1 MKINR
6 KDIQYRIP
14 HVIGLFVIIV
24 LPMVLFNQTDPQSIH
39 WKINYY
45 RSISLLV
52 IVYYVNY
59 HFIVPRYLINDKKM
73 HFVLFLIALS
83 ILFLIFSEV
92 LNGAMGNFFGLNRA
106 LGRPPGSPI
115 RIFGVGPHIFE
126 DLLMLVLTLG
136 FSTSM
141 AMVKHAMQEESR
153 KKEQEKVHVEMEL
166 AFLKNQINPHFF
178 FNSLNNIYSLIAI
191 DGSKAQKAVEAL
203 SGLMRYLIYESDV
216 KEVPLHKELAFTRN
230 YIELME
236 KRLSPKVDLTVD
248 ILESFPIIMIPPLLF
263 IPFIENAFKHG
274 ISHREKS
281 FISIALKVE
290 NEKIIFECK
299 NSIPKIEQKHLHKAG
314 GFGIANIR
322 KRLEI
327 IYGQQADI
335 RQSNEDDIFTI
346 TLILPIRNHE

>member
-1 MKINR
+1 MNR
-6 KDIQYRIP
+6 KNIQYRIP
-14 HVIGLFVIIV
+14 HLIGLFVIIV
-24 LPMVLFNQTDPQSIH
+24 LPIVLFNQTDPRAIH
-39 WKINYY
+39 WKISYY
-45 RSISLLV
+45 RSISLLA

-59 HFIVPRYLINDKKM
+59 HVIVPRYLINDKKM
-73 HFVLFLIALS
+73 HFVLCLGALS
-83 ILFLIFSEV
+83 ILFLIFSET
-92 LNGAMGNFFGLNRA
+92 LNDAMVNFFGLNRSSNK
-106 LGRPPGSPI
+106 PPGAPI
-115 RIFGVGPHIFE
+115 RLFGVGPHIFQ

-141 AMVKHAMQEESR
+141 AMVKHAMQEENR

-236 KRLSPKVDLTVD
+236 KRLTPKVDLAVD
-248 ILESFPIIMIPPLLF
+248 IPESFPTITIPPLLF

-281 FISIALKVE
+281 FIRIALKVE

-299 NSIPKIEQKHLHKAG
+299 NSIPKIEQKNLQKAG
-314 GFGIANIR
+314 GFGIANIK

-335 RQSNEDDIFTI
+335 RQSNEDDVFTI
-346 TLILPIRNHE
+346 TLILPIRNHD